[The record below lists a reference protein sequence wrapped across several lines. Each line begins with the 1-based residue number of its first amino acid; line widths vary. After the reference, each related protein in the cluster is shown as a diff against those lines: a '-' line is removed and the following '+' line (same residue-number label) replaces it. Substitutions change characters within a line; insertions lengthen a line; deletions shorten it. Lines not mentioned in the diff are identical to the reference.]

1 MTETTTAPA
10 ATTPAEKLFDSAIKD
25 YQAGES
31 PAKLIPVFIDICKQS
46 PKLASAWT
54 CLSWLHLLENQPEL
68 AFKAAQKAVKIEPY
82 DAQSRINLA
91 LAMLDTKKPGVREHI
106 EVAQQMMNVDTETH
120 DLVFENIK
128 DGLTRKPDW
137 ASYKRIEKW
146 LLEE

>member
-1 MTETTTAPA
+1 MTETTTAP
-10 ATTPAEKLFDSAIKD
+10 TPAELLFDSAIKD

-54 CLSWLHLLENQPEL
+54 CLSWLHLLENQPQL
-68 AFKAAQKAVKIEPY
+68 ALKAAQKAVKLESY

-91 LAMLDTKKPGVREHI
+91 LAMLDSKQAGVREHI
-106 EVAQQMMNVDTETH
+106 EVAQQMIDVDTETR
-120 DLVFENIK
+120 DLVLENIK

-137 ASYKRIEKW
+137 DSYKRIQKW
-146 LLEE
+146 LFED